1 MENLTSNIEDI
12 KINQPPIDIPPP
24 IGIHPPPIDISIG
37 GESDFLFDIY
47 ESSLVYWCIL
57 VGILGIIY
65 ISIIIYL
72 KKTMGDKWKDGILKW
87 MMKWYL
93 DKTETQIKKTKHSE
107 LLTPLFETIK
117 KNTGME

>member
-1 MENLTSNIEDI
+1 MENSTTNIE
-12 KINQPPIDIPPP
+12 KININTPPMV
-24 IGIHPPPIDISIG
+24 IHSLPMDISIG
-37 GESDFLFDIY
+37 GDPDFLFDIY

-57 VGILGIIY
+57 VGVLGIIY